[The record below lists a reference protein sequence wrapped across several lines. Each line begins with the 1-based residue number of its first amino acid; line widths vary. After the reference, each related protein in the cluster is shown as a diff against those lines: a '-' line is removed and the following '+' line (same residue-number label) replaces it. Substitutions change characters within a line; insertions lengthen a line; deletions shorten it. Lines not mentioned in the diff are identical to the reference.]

1 MVFPVACDSGYAR
14 VVRDDAAALW
24 GRIERA
30 AKAKG
35 LSLREVARRSGAKSD
50 SALAS
55 GKSQGSIPT
64 GDSLVAIARVLGV
77 TAEYLITGED
87 PIVRPAPNLP
97 DHRLD
102 RPALALLHEVAHVGL
117 SRWLAEAP
125 RDETPSLGEVLDALE
140 LLRAHPQLS
149 RSDGAP
155 IDGWGAFFRD
165 MRKSKRP
172 AGAAGAAAARALE
185 EREAGGKIGRKLE

>member
-1 MVFPVACDSGYAR
+1 VSGTHD
-14 VVRDDAAALW
+14 VDAMW
-24 GRIERA
+24 RRIEA
-30 AKAKG
+30 LAGEAG
-35 LSLREVARRSGAKSD
+35 MSIREVARKTGVVGE
-50 SALAS
+50 SALSAAKTKRSTPS
-55 GKSQGSIPT
+55 GDT
-64 GDSLVAIARVLGV
+64 LVAVARVLGV
-77 TAEYLITGED
+77 TAEYLLTGED
-87 PIVRPAPNLP
+87 PVVRPAPNLP
-97 DHRLD
+97 DQRLD

-125 RDETPSLGEVLDALE
+125 RDETPTLGEVLDALE
-140 LLRAHPQLS
+140 LLRAQPQFS

-165 MRKSKRP
+165 MRRLKRP